1 MTSQNVRDTDV
12 TGLSL
17 VSLSSASTDSASG
30 GSEPP
35 AMTSHDA
42 TRLLVDVREAARLL
56 SMGRTAVFDEIRRGR
71 LKSVKRGRAR
81 LIPVTCLAEYV
92 NLLLTETEQDVA

>member
-1 MTSQNVRDTDV
+1 MTSQNTRDTGGAGV
-12 TGLSL
+12 SL
-17 VSLSSASTDSASG
+17 ASLSSASADSTAG

-35 AMTSHDA
+35 AMTSND
-42 TRLLVDVREAARLL
+42 TTGLLVDVREAARLL